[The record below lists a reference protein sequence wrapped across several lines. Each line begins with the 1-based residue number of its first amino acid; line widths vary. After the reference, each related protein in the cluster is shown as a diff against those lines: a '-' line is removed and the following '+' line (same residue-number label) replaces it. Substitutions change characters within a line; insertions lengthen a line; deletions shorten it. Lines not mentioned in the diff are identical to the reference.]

1 MFGYRVSLWRNA
13 WKRNH
18 GIRMFVITVAAM
30 GATVALLTAAAWIA
44 TPKTAVEPAAQLP
57 KTEYCYTSED
67 GDWLICRLEE

>member
-13 WKRNH
+13 WKRNT
-18 GIRMFVITVAAM
+18 GLRAF
-30 GATVALLTAAAWIA
+30 ATVAIAAAVTFTLLTVVVWSV
-44 TPKTAVEPAAQLP
+44 TAPTAQDAPVLP